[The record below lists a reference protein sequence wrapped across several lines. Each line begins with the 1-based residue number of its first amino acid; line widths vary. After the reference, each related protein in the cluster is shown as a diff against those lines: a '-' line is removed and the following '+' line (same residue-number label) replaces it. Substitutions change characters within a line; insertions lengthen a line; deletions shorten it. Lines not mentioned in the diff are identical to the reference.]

1 MNPTSKIFIPL
12 VIVFSLVVCSGGLL
26 AQEQKSGELSLGGA
40 VFPGEEFAL
49 TGMISLGFHKTG
61 RLGVGVELGGIIAG
75 GGVLSANLVLS
86 SFDLERVILYAT
98 GGVWINTVGETGW
111 NIGGGLKLK
120 LNENLAI
127 RAEYRSWLPSE
138 EYDEY
143 SAGSILCGLSLFL

>member
-40 VFPGEEFAL
+40 VFPREEFAL
-49 TGMISLGFHKTG
+49 TGMISLGFHTTG
-61 RLGVGVELGGIIAG
+61 RLGVGIELGAILAG

-98 GGVWINTVGETGW
+98 GGVWLNEHGETGL

-120 LNENLAI
+120 LSENLAI
-127 RAEYRSWLPSE
+127 RAEYRSSLHE
-138 EYDEY
+138 DEGG
-143 SAGSILCGLSLFL
+143 AGFIYGGLSLFL